1 MADDKTPDDA
11 DEATQGAAVAKA
23 LAGDDKRAVDR
34 WEGFSK
40 ADVKKLAD
48 DPAPPEAAEKP
59 LAGMA
64 RDGGVVEGEKGSS
77 KPKTR

>member
-1 MADDKTPDDA
+1 MADDTTPDDLN
-11 DEATQGAAVAKA
+11 EATQGAAVAKA
-23 LAGDDKRAVDR
+23 LAGDRKQAVDR
-34 WEGFSK
+34 WESFSK

-48 DPAPPEAAEKP
+48 DPAPPEGAEKP

-77 KPKTR
+77 RPKSR